1 MHPELCDRHRHLTAK
16 HFHHPPP
23 PSKFRSLSTF
33 PSSRQLPSLRVC
45 LLWALPTNGIYHVA
59 FCVWLLSADVFKVP
73 PACGTF
79 QNIPFYGRIIHLIGF
94 LKLSFQRSFSQASV
108 WQKDLAEEGQFE
120 HSFQFTREPRLPPRR
135 GARSDELLSKHFDS
149 YFPSTLTVRFSYQLE
164 ETQKDILTRK
174 KRKSEPA
181 RSRT

>member
-16 HFHHPPP
+16 HFHHPPQQIP
-23 PSKFRSLSTF
+23 FPLHLS
-33 PSSRQLPSLRVC
+33 QLPAATFSEGVPTLGIAHKWNIPRGLLRLAPLCRCLQGSASL
-45 LLWALPTNGIYHVA
+45 WH
-59 FCVWLLSADVFKVP
+59 LSEL
-73 PACGTF
+73 
-79 QNIPFYGRIIHLIGF
+79 PFYGRIIHLIGF

-149 YFPSTLTVRFSYQLE
+149 YLPSTLTVRFSYQLE